1 MNYKFKFRTNI
12 KCKIGQTL
20 LAYRSNRVTKP
31 HWNWTVKLNIPTGT
45 EEILPEQSIVLYKFH
60 KLQHHLVIRP
70 KYYIKI
76 KSHKINYNHERS

>member
-1 MNYKFKFRTNI
+1 MKWITN
-12 KCKIGQTL
+12 
-20 LAYRSNRVTKP
+20 SNSEQIS
-31 HWNWTVKLNIPTGT
+31 NVKLDKPYWLTDLTELQNLTGT

>member
-20 LAYRSNRVTKP
+20 LAYRSNRVTKS
-31 HWNWTVKLNIPTGT
+31 HWNGRNSTRTNCTK
-45 EEILPEQSIVLYKFH
+45 IVLHKFH

-70 KYYIKI
+70 NYYTKIKI
-76 KSHKINYNHERS
+76 HQINYNHERS